1 MVVGTAV
8 SELIDSKEKKL
19 NFTDEELDGADGRW
33 YRSLTAMQDSVGSIS
48 DLRSSKT
55 KSADKKN
62 DSSAKF
68 TNGKPEQPSKKQST
82 MKVISIGEI
91 DDEPESEDDD
101 LVAFEKPDSDASDE
115 DEDAT
120 LVQRNKPT
128 APV

>member
-8 SELIDSKEKKL
+8 SELIDGKEKKL
-19 NFTDEELDGADGRW
+19 NFSDEELDGADGRL
-33 YRSLTAMQDSVGSIS
+33 YRSLTAVQDSVGSIS

-55 KSADKKN
+55 KSADTKN
-62 DSSAKF
+62 DSSTKF
-68 TNGKPEQPSKKQST
+68 MNGKSEQPSRKQST
-82 MKVISIGEI
+82 MKVISIEEI
-91 DDEPESEDDD
+91 DDESESEDDD